1 MITSHEQLLNLPV
14 GSVIRDAD
22 GDVMELLEDEYTEE
36 RFFVATKYD
45 IPLSPTS
52 PRMPADILY
61 LPRVY

>member
-1 MITSHEQLLNLPV
+1 MITSIEQILNLPV

-22 GDVMELLEDEYTEE
+22 GDVMELIEDEYTEE

-45 IPLSPTS
+45 IPLSLTS

>member
-22 GDVMELLEDEYTEE
+22 GDVMELIEDEYTEE

-45 IPLSPTS
+45 IPLSLTS